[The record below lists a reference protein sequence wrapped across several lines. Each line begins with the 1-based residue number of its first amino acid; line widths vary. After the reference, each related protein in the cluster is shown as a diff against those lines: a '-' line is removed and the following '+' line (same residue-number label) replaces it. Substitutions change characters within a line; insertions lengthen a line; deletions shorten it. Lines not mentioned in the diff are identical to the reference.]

1 MENRYQ
7 RFLKETLRNGLLELR
22 TNPFASQVADVPI
35 EAFDLLTQAFR
46 SGLTPELKIP
56 LPHNLKDQAYIE
68 ALLAKIDILLS
79 PGIPETVTLSNAPSL
94 PHLIKIFEEAR
105 WVAVEQK
112 NWQQKFDE
120 QVTKYNQDLLFNVQE
135 QLKKALPSL
144 AEDKE
149 KINIIA
155 RDVVE
160 TVQYQALPAL
170 KTPWN
175 IKQTVQGVIEKTI
188 RNYASEVPELE
199 TKPQRATE
207 IAGTIAQENE
217 DSTLGLIK
225 SQMVAPFSPG
235 YRARLALEKSV
246 IANLPPEVYRQKP
259 EVVEEINRQVLGR
272 LSLPSLAQQ
281 PTLEDYQRELA
292 YEIKRALSS
301 PKAQKLIG
309 EARLSLSDKQQEGI
323 SSTISSQVGPI
334 ARAHS
339 QSAEATMAGVA
350 APAAPP
356 APIPP
361 AHGGPPMPLTAPGS
375 ELETIYLSQGS
386 PGHILTALTS
396 PQAGESL
403 LKWVATGG
411 LLRAPLGFV
420 LESIPG
426 TPKLNYLLDIYGPY
440 LGGIKVG
447 FQRQLLEARK
457 LHGYER
463 ERLRNEAL
471 THLRIISA
479 LEKEMAKN
487 PWLARLYEGKV
498 LAYRIFHPIRYFQMK
513 LLQRSLAL
521 GVGVSSLTDIL
532 SAYIK
537 YGGYG
542 GAYVTEAILKNFAVF
557 GLKVV
562 GTKIGLYEV
571 VGAYPHQKY
580 VFKPTHQLKL
590 KIQEAIY
597 KKIPQ
602 GLKDLLTKLA
612 ARLGISAASLLG
624 GVGIALGVLG
634 FLAKPLKKLAE
645 ALLALLTMWVLQYGT
660 AGFLGALGGGLAGL
674 LAGGFLGF
682 KLGVAIGGALGGPI
696 GALAG
701 GIIGTVLGAFFGGF
715 GGAFA
720 GLGLGVLWVNL
731 TGGGLPS
738 VGLGGAGAAAVP
750 SFTSYAAPTLII
762 TGATVVPLTVVT
774 TIVLSSAFWQPEQP
788 SPLQSEFIRV
798 EKQVQFSGNL
808 GEPINYLLS
817 ISAEK
822 TRLTNIKIS
831 DVTSFICQKDPPSV
845 PARDFAGQ
853 IPEEILP
860 ESPLTLIYQVQTNQ
874 QFNDC
879 FITNTVQVVA
889 DVPEEGKTG
898 EQSFTMVSLVIGDP
912 PIVAPRGLPL
922 RGDVCLSGYDFG
934 EVTADGS
941 FHQGID
947 IKSDQTTVYS
957 TFFKESKV
965 VNVCNLPTCLSM
977 PGGYSLT
984 LGLGPYL
991 IYLGHLGE
999 PPAFSIGETIGGGAP
1014 VGIMGDTG
1022 AKSFGA
1028 HVHYVI
1034 YENGEGV
1041 NPHNFGAN
1049 LPGCP

>member
-22 TNPFASQVADVPI
+22 TNPFASQVADIPI

-46 SGLTPELKIP
+46 SGLIHELQIP
-56 LPHNLKDQAYIE
+56 LPHDLKDQAYIE

-94 PHLIKIFEEAR
+94 PQLIKIFEEAH
-105 WVAVEQK
+105 WVAVEQE
-112 NWQQKFDE
+112 NWQQKFDV
-120 QVTKYNQDLLFNVQE
+120 QVTKYNQSLLFNVQE
-135 QLKKALPSL
+135 QLKEALPSL
-144 AEDKE
+144 AEDTE
-149 KINIIA
+149 KIDIIA

-175 IKQTVQGVIEKTI
+175 IRQTVRGVIEKTI
-188 RNYASEVPELE
+188 RYYASEVEELE
-199 TKPQRATE
+199 TSPQKATE

-217 DSTLGLIK
+217 ASTLGLIK
-225 SQMVAPFSPG
+225 SRMVAPFSPG

-281 PTLEDYQRELA
+281 PTLEEYQRELA
-292 YEIKRALSS
+292 YEIKMALSS
-301 PKAQKLIG
+301 PKVQRLIG
-309 EARLSLSDKQQEGI
+309 ETGLSLSDKQQEGI

-334 ARAHS
+334 AQTHS
-339 QSAEATMAGVA
+339 QSAEATMAGVI

-356 APIPP
+356 PAPPPPPPVPGIPRVAIPPDFAGRFSEAWSTSHPTDFVFLGLSQPSLKTLPTSLLGLTLDVLGFVPP
-361 AHGGPPMPLTAPGS
+361 AHTAMM
-375 ELETIYLSQGS
+375 
-386 PGHILTALTS
+386 
-396 PQAGESL
+396 AG
-403 LKWVATGG
+403 
-411 LLRAPLGFV
+411 
-420 LESIPG
+420 
-426 TPKLNYLLDIYGPY
+426 Y
-440 LGGIKVG
+440 LGMNQQQLGSYIAYYSAMAQTTPGREAAAYQSMADFLSVIQQFNQKTPSFLKPFVGLGKLYGKIQGLNFKFYKLTGIG
-447 FQRQLLEARK
+447 FFQLLE
-457 LHGYER
+457 
-463 ERLRNEAL
+463 L
-471 THLRIISA
+471 TS
-479 LEKEMAKN
+479 
-487 PWLARLYEGKV
+487 
-498 LAYRIFHPIRYFQMK
+498 
-513 LLQRSLAL
+513 
-521 GVGVSSLTDIL
+521 
-532 SAYIK
+532 K
-537 YGGYG
+537 YGGPGFDFGAKYALKITASRLLGAGLHAALPHLFLYDELTLETYFKYG
-542 GAYVTEAILKNFAVF
+542 PRGLTKAIKKIVF
-557 GLKVV
+557 E
-562 GTKIGLYEV
+562 KIG
-571 VGAYPHQKY
+571 AP
-580 VFKPTHQLKL
+580 LKKQFAKTTL
-590 KIQEAIY
+590 GKALR
-597 KKIPQ
+597 
-602 GLKDLLTKLA
+602 GLF
-612 ARLGISAASLLG
+612 ARLGLSLSGLLG
-624 GVGIALGVLG
+624 GVGIALSILG
-634 FLAKPLKKLAE
+634 LLAKPFKKLAE
-645 ALLALLTMWVLQYGT
+645 ALLALLTVLIAKYG
-660 AGFLGALGGGLAGL
+660 AAAFWGALGGGLAGL
-674 LAGGFLGF
+674 FAGGFLGF
-682 KLGVAIGGALGGPI
+682 KLGVAIGGAIGGPI
-696 GALAG
+696 GAVAG

-720 GLGLGVLWVNL
+720 GVGLGVLWVNL

-750 SFTSYAAPTLII
+750 SFTSYAAPTLVLA
-762 TGATVVPLTVVT
+762 GATVVPLTAIT

-798 EKQVQFSGNL
+798 EKQVQFSGSL
-808 GEPINYLLS
+808 GEPINYILS

-860 ESPLTLIYQVQTNQ
+860 ESPLTLTYQIQTNQ

-889 DVPEEGKTG
+889 DAPEEGKTG

-965 VNVCNLPTCLSM
+965 INVCNLPACLST

-1022 AKSFGA
+1022 TKSFGA

-1034 YENGEGV
+1034 YENGEVV

-1049 LPGCP
+1049 LPRCP